1 MLVKEIPNELIVNL
15 IVEGINKDSLI
26 KVQSNNKK
34 ESIYE
39 KKIVCVF
46 QLSYLIKLMIL

>member
-26 KVQSNNKK
+26 KVQSNKK
-34 ESIYE
+34 
-39 KKIVCVF
+39 KNQFMTNCVCF
-46 QLSYLIKLMIL
+46 N